1 MIIVRAPRTISGR
14 MPSVTRLRSSA
25 GATADHCAFGT
36 MPNIN
41 PPSIRRKP
49 SDREIS
55 SSSPRVNLEIAGGGC
70 LTADRLADP
79 RLLELD
85 QHAVRRRGMD
95 ERDRRAFRAW
105 PRMFVD
111 QPDAARSEMVDCG
124 ADVVDPQ
131 RDVVEAG
138 TALVDIPRDRRLR
151 RRRLEQLE
159 LRLPNRDEMRANLLA
174 RHLLGGFD
182 LEAERVTVERQR
194 GGQIFHGDADV
205 VEDSFHGLGN
215 WESW

>member
-25 GATADHCAFGT
+25 GAATDHCGFGT

-49 SDREIS
+49 SDKEIS
-55 SSSPRVNLEIAGGGC
+55 SSSPRVNLEIADGGLPDGGSIG
-70 LTADRLADP
+70 DR

-105 PRMFVD
+105 PRLFVD
-111 QPDAARSEMVDCG
+111 HPDAARPELGDRRV
-124 ADVVDPQ
+124 DVVDPQ

-138 TALVDIPRDRRLR
+138 TALVDVPRDRRLR

-159 LRLPNRDEMRANLLA
+159 LRLPDRDEMRAHLLA

-215 WESW
+215 WVSW